1 MGFRLGKTTYY
12 RVICLSYIYTMIMK
26 AIQKNLEKNSKFNEY
41 DEDGDGIV
49 SDDEL
54 LHLKEIKETEAA
66 LRKQLGQLRMARYT
80 LIGMGVFTL
89 AMFLPWVPLE
99 RVEALSDVSNLFYIS
114 GAGIVGAY
122 MGTSAWMSK
131 K

>member
-1 MGFRLGKTTYY
+1 M
-12 RVICLSYIYTMIMK
+12 VMK
-26 AIQKNLEKNSKFNEY
+26 AIQKNLEKNSRFNEY

-54 LHLKEIKETEAA
+54 LHLKEIKETEAS
-66 LRKQLGQLRMARYT
+66 LRKQLGQLRMARFT
-80 LIGMGVFTL
+80 LIGMGVFTA

-122 MGTSAWMSK
+122 MGVAAMMARK